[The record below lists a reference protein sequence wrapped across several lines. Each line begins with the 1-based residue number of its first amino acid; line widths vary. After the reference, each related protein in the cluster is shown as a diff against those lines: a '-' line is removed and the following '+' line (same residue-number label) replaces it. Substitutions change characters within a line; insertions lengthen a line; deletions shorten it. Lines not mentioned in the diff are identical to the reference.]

1 MVLKNLKI
9 VLENSVIE
17 RGYLSIFDGKIQHIG
32 VGVCP
37 SNMVDAVDCE
47 GLIAMPGFIDIHI
60 HGCCDIDFMDAKE
73 EDYKTIANAL
83 YKEGVTTFLATTLT
97 SDKESLARVCKTVKN
112 AMKEVPSLGGIHFE
126 GPYINAKYKGAQNE
140 AFIRNPDI
148 KEFDELQE
156 LSGENVRYIT
166 LAPEKEGALEFI
178 EHVTKG
184 KKVTV
189 SAGHSDATFDQ
200 VKAAMAKGL
209 TNTTHTHNAMSPH
222 HHRNPGIVTAAF
234 YFDGLYTEFICD
246 TIHVCKNTLATSYKI
261 IGPERFVMIT
271 DSLAAKQE
279 KQDEPV
285 RGFFKDE
292 KEHLIFG
299 LPYEVRDGAAYLLSG
314 PLAGS
319 VLEMDRGL
327 RNMRDI
333 TGASL
338 CDLAKISS
346 RNAAKAVH
354 LIGNRGL
361 IEEGKLADIVLLDN
375 DLNVKATYKMGVK
388 VY

>member
-1 MVLKNLKI
+1 M
-9 VLENSVIE
+9 
-17 RGYLSIFDGKIQHIG
+17 
-32 VGVCP
+32 
-37 SNMVDAVDCE
+37 
-47 GLIAMPGFIDIHI
+47 
-60 HGCCDIDFMDAKE
+60 
-73 EDYKTIANAL
+73 
-83 YKEGVTTFLATTLT
+83 
-97 SDKESLARVCKTVKN
+97 
-112 AMKEVPSLGGIHFE
+112 
-126 GPYINAKYKGAQNE
+126 
-140 AFIRNPDI
+140 
-148 KEFDELQE
+148 
-156 LSGENVRYIT
+156 
-166 LAPEKEGALEFI
+166 APEKEGALEFI

-246 TIHVCKNTLATSYKI
+246 TIHVCKNTLAASYKI
-261 IGPERFVMIT
+261 IGSERFVMIT

-354 LIGNRGL
+354 LIENRGL